1 MDERYA
7 RQGKRNRVFEKRGK
21 GKKKEKKHICLT
33 KKERDWKKGKNCGA
47 HGVSD

>member
-7 RQGKRNRVFEKRGK
+7 RQGKRNRGFEKRGK
-21 GKKKEKKHICLT
+21 GKGKENICLT
-33 KKERDWKKGKNCGA
+33 KKRERLEKGKNCGA